1 MERKAFYT
9 LIGDVVES
17 RRSADRA
24 GLQEQL
30 RQTLS
35 TMNDV
40 LEPRVPLEP
49 TLGDEFQGCFQS
61 AADAAGASLLIRLEL
76 ARTAGIDSRYGL
88 GFGSVEVFT
97 KRRPLSQDGPGWWS
111 AREAIE
117 YCRQLAEAPHTRYIR
132 TYFRVGEP
140 GSHAAWGEESMLN
153 AFLHCR
159 DAMVDRMK
167 QPTRN
172 RLCGLMVGRSQ
183 AEIAESEGTTQGAIS
198 QSLARSNAFA
208 ILVAQRTLEGRLG

>member
-1 MERKAFYT
+1 
-9 LIGDVVES
+9 
-17 RRSADRA
+17 
-24 GLQEQL
+24 
-30 RQTLS
+30 
-35 TMNDV
+35 
-40 LEPRVPLEP
+40 
-49 TLGDEFQGCFQS
+49 
-61 AADAAGASLLIRLEL
+61 
-76 ARTAGIDSRYGL
+76 
-88 GFGSVEVFT
+88 
-97 KRRPLSQDGPGWWS
+97 
-111 AREAIE
+111 
-117 YCRQLAEAPHTRYIR
+117 
-132 TYFRVGEP
+132 
-140 GSHAAWGEESMLN
+140 MLN